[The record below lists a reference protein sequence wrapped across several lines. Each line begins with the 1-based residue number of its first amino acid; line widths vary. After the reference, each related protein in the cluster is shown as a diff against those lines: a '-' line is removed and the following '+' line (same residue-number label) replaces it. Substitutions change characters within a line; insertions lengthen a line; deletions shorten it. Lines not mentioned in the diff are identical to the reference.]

1 MPKLWWK
8 LQGKER
14 ELIAAVWADAFL
26 DAVKVEGP
34 FKLGSAV
41 VADFV
46 LFVFL
51 FFFCFW
57 ELAAGNRIHTVFL
70 R

>member
-8 LQGKER
+8 LQGNER
-14 ELIAAVWADAFL
+14 RLVVAAGADAFL

-41 VADFV
+41 VADVV
-46 LFVFL
+46 LCVFVFFL
-51 FFFCFW
+51 CLW

>member
-8 LQGKER
+8 LQGNER
-14 ELIAAVWADAFL
+14 RLVVAVWADAFL
-26 DAVKVEGP
+26 DAVKVESP

-41 VADFV
+41 VADVV

-51 FFFCFW
+51 FFFW